1 MLKGILVYRT
11 SIRKRVDASEFSDGA
26 SARRP
31 SHSWESSSSPRN
43 RATKN
48 NGCFTCRFHSV
59 LDGTSCLKRIADRQ
73 RLFCAF
79 AFTSQHLV
87 RAKPIA
93 FSYHQAETLNRT
105 SDMAMVLKSNVEH
118 TATCPIKSAK
128 CSCHAVVAEVLSF
141 SLVSHLFC
149 ITVVHESKVRV
160 GLFKPN
166 NFLSL
171 SLSPFLPPA
180 LLVIPVAGNA
190 LRISC
195 SLVG

>member
-43 RATKN
+43 HATKN

-93 FSYHQAETLNRT
+93 FSYHQSETLNKT

-118 TATCPIKSAK
+118 TATCSIKSAK
-128 CSCHAVVAEVLSF
+128 CSCPAVVAQFLFF

-149 ITVVHESKVRV
+149 ISARIKSRGWSFQTQDFFFS
-160 GLFKPN
+160 
-166 NFLSL
+166 LSL
-171 SLSPFLPPA
+171 SLFLPPA